1 MNKKFSRIFLIAG
14 IYFCFTS
21 SQLVTAE
28 SLTIAVASNFAETAK
43 HLVEEFQASSGH
55 DVQLITGSSGRF
67 FAQISNGAPFDIFL
81 SADREKPAA
90 LVEAGFARSESRFT
104 YAIGRLALWS
114 RDELLIS
121 GDASVLQTDKF
132 KRIAIANPRLAPYG
146 IAASEVLNKYGLYDE
161 IRVRLVQGENIAQAY
176 QFVFTGNAELGF
188 VSLSQVM
195 EGGTLVSGSAWII
208 PEELHLPIRQDAVI
222 LTHGMDG
229 SAAEA
234 FMNFMKTSESRA
246 VIASYGYEVEGL

>member
-1 MNKKFSRIFLIAG
+1 MNQEFYKIFLIAG
-14 IYFCFTS
+14 LYFCFIS
-21 SQLVTAE
+21 PQLVTAE
-28 SLTIAVASNFAETAK
+28 SLTIAVASNFADTAK
-43 HLVEEFQASSGH
+43 HLVEKFEANSGH

-81 SADREKPAA
+81 SADREKPIA

-114 RDELLIS
+114 RDEMLVS

-161 IRVRLVQGENIAQAY
+161 IRARLVQGENIAQAY

-188 VSLSQVM
+188 VALSQVM
-195 EGGTLVSGSAWII
+195 EGRTLISGSAWII
-208 PEELHLPIRQDAVI
+208 PEELHRPIRQDAVI
-222 LTHGMDG
+222 LAHGMGG

-234 FMNFMKTSESRA
+234 FMNFMKTPESRA
-246 VIASYGYEVEGL
+246 VIASYGYGVEGL

>member
-1 MNKKFSRIFLIAG
+1 MNKKVSRIFLFAG

-104 YAIGRLALWS
+104 YAIGRLAL
-114 RDELLIS
+114 
-121 GDASVLQTDKF
+121 
-132 KRIAIANPRLAPYG
+132 
-146 IAASEVLNKYGLYDE
+146 
-161 IRVRLVQGENIAQAY
+161 
-176 QFVFTGNAELGF
+176 
-188 VSLSQVM
+188 
-195 EGGTLVSGSAWII
+195 
-208 PEELHLPIRQDAVI
+208 
-222 LTHGMDG
+222 
-229 SAAEA
+229 
-234 FMNFMKTSESRA
+234 
-246 VIASYGYEVEGL
+246 